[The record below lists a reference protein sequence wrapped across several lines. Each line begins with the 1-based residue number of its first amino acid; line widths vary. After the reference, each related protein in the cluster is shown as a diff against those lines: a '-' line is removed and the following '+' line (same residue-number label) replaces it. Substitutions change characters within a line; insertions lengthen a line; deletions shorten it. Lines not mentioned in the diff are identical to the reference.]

1 MILLVILLLS
11 AITALLYVYLTW
23 HKDYFEN
30 LGVPYVKPT
39 LFFGNTPN
47 LVLQKRNAY
56 YYIEE
61 IFQCVNFSVIHFI

>member
-1 MILLVILLLS
+1 MIFLVILLLS

-47 LVLQKRNAY
+47 LVLQK
-56 YYIEE
+56 
-61 IFQCVNFSVIHFI
+61 